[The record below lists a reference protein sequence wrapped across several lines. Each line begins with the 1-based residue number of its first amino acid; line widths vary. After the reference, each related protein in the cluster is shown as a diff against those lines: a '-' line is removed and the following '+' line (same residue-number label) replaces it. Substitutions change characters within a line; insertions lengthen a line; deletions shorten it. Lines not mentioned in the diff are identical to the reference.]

1 MMLLSYAIKV
11 VASSA
16 ILTGYYWLLLRNK
29 KFHAYNRYFILLAL
43 LLPLCLPFLQIP
55 VTTSTLQEK
64 GDLLTTFRT
73 ISVTEFEETATVYF
87 LQQPPRHWLT
97 VSNSLFVLYAAG
109 TTVFLFL
116 LLRSIFY
123 IRNISKK
130 YPVEKIGDIRFYQT
144 NEPAAP
150 FSFFKKIF
158 WNSRISLTDE
168 KGGQIFNHEMY
179 HVRHGHSFDIML
191 VEIITVFFWWN
202 PFFYWLRKELKTVH
216 EFLADQYAISH
227 HDKFDYAALLV
238 TQSLQT
244 KTSALTHP
252 FFHNALKRRIAM
264 ITKNQTSRFQY
275 ISKVLVLP
283 LLALVITAFAIKKV
297 NTATPLHSKELIA
310 VVIDAGHGGTDPGAS
325 GADTSVTEAMLSLQI
340 TQQIKK
346 LASEYG
352 VQVVLTRENN
362 QFPGNAITKE
372 EGIIKRIDIATASHA
387 ALFISIHASAAP
399 EQSTRSGFHAF
410 TTARRTDENSNTLAS
425 ILLQKL
431 SSLYKTDPVIKQ
443 RNGEGIYVLDKAP
456 CPAVLIECGYLT
468 NTTDLAFISDSDNQ
482 EKIARKILTGIVSY
496 ASQKSITANS
506 ISPAPVSLLE
516 PPVPFSANSDTLS
529 YSDLKKI
536 KSEEIEKIAVT
547 KTIITVTLKN
557 GETKL
562 FRNEMPLKE
571 QATIKKT
578 NPVNQVF
585 TDPAVLEN
593 LNPSDVAKITVNKK
607 EFNTMTIH
615 LKNGQVMVMD
625 GNAVSEYYESRKH
638 KDGLNIS
645 ANAGS
650 DTNSITLSEIFVER
664 SPEKDA
670 SLSLGSSDKVA
681 TVENNRT
688 FTETDIPAEFP
699 GGNTTWIGYLLRS
712 LRYPAEAI
720 AKKIDGKVVVQFI
733 VDVDGKISDVK
744 AVEGPQELRSEAER
758 VVREGG
764 GWIPA
769 IQNGKKV
776 RAIKKQPIQFVLNSD
791 KKTALLQR
799 KLDDLNNMDEAHT
812 KTIFDKLRSSE
823 PE

>member
-1 MMLLSYAIKV
+1 MLFSYAIKV

-55 VTTSTLQEK
+55 VTTSALQEK
-64 GDLLTTFRT
+64 GDLLATLRT
-73 ISVTEFEETATVYF
+73 ISVKEFEETATVYF
-87 LQQPPRHWLT
+87 IQQPPRHWLT

-109 TTVFLFL
+109 TAVFLLL

-123 IRNISKK
+123 IRYISKK

-227 HDKFDYAALLV
+227 HDRFDYAALLV

-297 NTATPLHSKELIA
+297 NTVIPLNSKELIA

-325 GADTSVTEAMLSLQI
+325 GADTSVTEATLSLQI

-410 TTARRTDENSNTLAS
+410 TTAKRPDENSNTLAS

-431 SSLYKTDPVIKQ
+431 SSLYKTDPIIKQ

-468 NTTDLAFISDSDNQ
+468 NPTDLAFISDRDNQ
-482 EKIARKILTGIVSY
+482 EKIARKILAGIVSY
-496 ASQKSITANS
+496 ASQKTITVNS
-506 ISPAPVSLLE
+506 ISPAPVSRPE
-516 PPVPFSANSDTLS
+516 PPVPFSASSDTLP

-547 KTIITVTLKN
+547 KTII
-557 GETKL
+557 
-562 FRNEMPLKE
+562 
-571 QATIKKT
+571 
-578 NPVNQVF
+578 
-585 TDPAVLEN
+585 
-593 LNPSDVAKITVNKK
+593 
-607 EFNTMTIH
+607 
-615 LKNGQVMVMD
+615 
-625 GNAVSEYYESRKH
+625 

-645 ANAGS
+645 AKAGS
-650 DTNSITLSEIFVER
+650 DSNSITLSEIFVER

-688 FTETDIPAEFP
+688 FTETEIPAEFP
-699 GGNTTWIGYLLRS
+699 GGNTTWTSYLLRS
-712 LRYPAEAI
+712 LRYPTEAI
-720 AKKIDGKVVVQFI
+720 AKNMEGKVVVQFI

-744 AVEGPQELRSEAER
+744 AVDGPQELRSEAER

-776 RAIKKQPIQFVLNSD
+776 RAIKKQPIQFVLNSH

-799 KLDDLNNMDEAHT
+799 KLNDLNNMDEAHT